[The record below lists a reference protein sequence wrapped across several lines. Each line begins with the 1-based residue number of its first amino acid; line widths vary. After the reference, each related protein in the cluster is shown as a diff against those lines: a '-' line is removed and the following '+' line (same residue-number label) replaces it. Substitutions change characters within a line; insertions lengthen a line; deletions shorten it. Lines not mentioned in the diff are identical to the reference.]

1 MHRHIAWMTDIHL
14 NFLSLEDVI
23 AFMEGLARHSA
34 EAFLISGDLTDG
46 PNLKLAL
53 AMFNELVGKP
63 IYFVCGNHDYYHS
76 SIEQIRQQLADDLPA
91 WPKLRWMNQETIVEL
106 SPTQAL
112 LGHDGWADG
121 GYGDFLNSPI
131 ILNDYL
137 LIEELRQGNSR
148 QRLHTLGQLGA
159 ESAAHIRQH
168 LPLALA
174 RYEQVFVLTHVPPFA
189 EAAIRHKQA
198 HPELALPH
206 FSNHALGQALLEEAE
221 AHPRQQIIVL
231 CGHTHEARDL
241 LIRPNLRVIVG
252 QAEYHHPGL
261 QPFMVTL
268 A

>member
-1 MHRHIAWMTDIHL
+1 MTDIHL
-14 NFLSLEDVI
+14 NFLPLEEVI
-23 AFMEGLARHSA
+23 SFMNVLARHPA
-34 EAFLISGDLTDG
+34 QAFLISGDLTDG
-46 PNLKLAL
+46 PNLKLTL
-53 AMFNELVGKP
+53 AMFHELVGKP
-63 IYFVCGNHDYYHS
+63 IYFVCGNHDYYHG
-76 SIEQIRQQLADDLPA
+76 SIQQTRAEMADYLPD
-91 WPKLRWMNQETIVEL
+91 WPNLRWLNQHSVVEL
-106 SPTQAL
+106 SPTQGL
-112 LGHDGWADG
+112 IGHDGWADG

-189 EAAIRHKQA
+189 EAAIRRKQA

-206 FSNHALGQALLEEAE
+206 FSNHALGQALLEVAE
-221 AHPRQQIIVL
+221 AHPQQRIIVL

-268 A
+268 D